1 MSADTKR
8 GYGSTIILMILG
20 VLAPYVGGQWLMV
33 IIPVALLVRYAFSS
47 TSLWRS
53 RN

>member
-1 MSADTKR
+1 MSAEAKR

-20 VLAPYVGGQWLMV
+20 VLALYSGARWLMLL
-33 IIPVALLVRYAFSS
+33 IPVALLVWYAAGQVTF
-47 TSLWRS
+47 RRR